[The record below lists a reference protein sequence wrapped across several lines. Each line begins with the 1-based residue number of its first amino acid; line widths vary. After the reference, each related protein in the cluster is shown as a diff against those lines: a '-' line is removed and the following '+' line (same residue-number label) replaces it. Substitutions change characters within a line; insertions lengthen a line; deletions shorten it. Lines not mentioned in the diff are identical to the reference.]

1 MRLWLPGL
9 TALGALAIVCVIGA
23 APAAAST
30 GRAPT
35 SPAPAVSIS
44 NADAGREAQLVA
56 TEDRRLQDLR
66 TISTLARWQSRAQR
80 APYRVGTPAGYTLV
94 LTARSEPY
102 VLSDLVTLEP
112 QTLVRMSDGSYLLK
126 EHILV
131 LSGAELDL
139 TASGLV
145 LRLSS
150 ASDGFVSIVSMG
162 GRLKMLGT
170 AGRPLRIT
178 SWDAN
183 ARRTDIR
190 TSDGRAYIRTLG
202 GQLQMS
208 YVDISDLGF
217 WSGRTGGLSLT
228 GTDRPNTG
236 SLDMKAVKDSG
247 PTGSIG
253 GIEVL
258 PTGPLPAG
266 AGSPNDSSIYA
277 NTFVAARI
285 DHVAATGNAIG
296 LFASGADGV
305 AIADSKFLDS
315 QITGVDLHRFVT
327 ASSIQRT
334 VSNGSG
340 GDGFSLGRATEGVQL
355 TQCTAQ
361 GNAGDGFSISG
372 EPLATGPSAVGSP
385 ITRYGNNLL
394 SNSAAAHNGHYGV
407 YVKDGFNVTVSGN
420 HVSSSEMGIV
430 ANEGASSL
438 SINANNISDVSGH
451 GIALLDGVAHASV
464 TGNVVNGAGIY
475 LRDSDGA
482 ITGNTVLA
490 AIGHGISVVGSA
502 GGASVTNNVI
512 TGTGSSAIDTARASG
527 TIAEGGNVKANW
539 HDTTS
544 LITQYVHMLLHP
556 MSLLWAMILV
566 LVLVSMIKGLRR
578 GEVMPGTNPY
588 AHKGAHLVYAHS

>member
-1 MRLWLPGL
+1 MMRWRRG
-9 TALGALAIVCVIGA
+9 AVLGVAALAAAGVVGA
-23 APAAAST
+23 GPAAASAST
-30 GRAPT
+30 PT
-35 SPAPAVSIS
+35 SPADPVSIGKT
-44 NADAGREAQLVA
+44 DAGREAQLVA

-66 TISTLARWQSRAQR
+66 TISTLARWQNRSQR

-94 LTARSEPY
+94 LTARSDPY
-102 VLSDLVTLEP
+102 VLSDLLALEP

-126 EHILV
+126 EHIVV

-139 TASGLV
+139 TAPGLV

-150 ASDGFVSIVSMG
+150 APAGFVTIVSMG

-183 ARRTDIR
+183 ARRTD
-190 TSDGRAYIRTLG
+190 TATADGRAYIRALG

-208 YVDISDLGF
+208 YVNLTDLGF

-236 SLDMKAVKDSG
+236 SLDMNAVKDAG
-247 PTGSIG
+247 PSGSIG

-258 PTGPLPAG
+258 PTGPLPTG
-266 AGSPNDSSIYA
+266 AASPNDSSIYA
-277 NTFVAARI
+277 NTYVAARI
-285 DHVAATGNAIG
+285 DHVVATGNAIG

-305 AIADSKFLDS
+305 AIADSKFLNS
-315 QITGVDLHRFVT
+315 QIAGVDLHRFVT

-355 TQCTAQ
+355 TQCTAD
-361 GNAGDGFSISG
+361 GNAGDGFAISG
-372 EPLATGPSAVGSP
+372 EPLANGPSAVGSP

-394 SNSAAAHNGHYGV
+394 SNSVAKHNGHYGV

-430 ANEGASSL
+430 ATEGASAL
-438 SINANNISDVSGH
+438 SINANHVSSVSSH
-451 GIALLDGVAHASV
+451 GIALLDGVVHASV
-464 TGNVVNGAGIY
+464 TGNVVTGARIY
-475 LRDSDGA
+475 LRDSEGVVE
-482 ITGNTVLA
+482 GNTVLGA
-490 AIGHGISVVGSA
+490 AGHGISVVGA
-502 GGASVTNNVI
+502 GGGTSVTNNVI
-512 TGTGSSAIDTARASG
+512 TGVGSSAIDTARASG
-527 TIAEGGNVKANW
+527 TIAEHSNVDANW

-544 LITQYVHMLLHP
+544 LVTQYFHMLLHP
-556 MSLLWAMILV
+556 MSLLWAAILV
-566 LVLVSMIKGLRR
+566 LVLVSMIKGMRR
-578 GEVMPGTNPY
+578 GDIVPGTNPY
-588 AHKGAHLVYAHS
+588 ARKGAHIVYTHS